1 MRAYAA
7 AIASLGLA
15 ACTTAEPHERVV
27 ARSVERVP
35 AVLVSESTAVGA
47 YRAAGTVRASR
58 RAELS
63 TRVTGRIEAVRVRAG
78 DQVRGGQV
86 LVTIERGSLSASE
99 GQAASAL
106 ELARTSLRRTERL
119 YADSAMTLQQL
130 EGARNAYA
138 QAEAQARAVAADL
151 TYTSIRAPFD
161 GVIASRLV
169 DPGTLAAPGQT
180 LLVIEDRTAREI
192 VVTAPDDVGARLL
205 AGQEVAVSIG
215 ASGRRYSARVTAV
228 VPGADPRSPTVEVRL
243 RGPASL
249 APGLAAVAELPTA
262 EQRALSVPRSA
273 LVERG
278 QLCGV
283 YLFAADSTMRLR
295 WVRVGRSNGESV
307 EVVSGL
313 FAGDTVALDAA
324 RARDGLSARPVL
336 RAPED

>member
-1 MRAYAA
+1 
-7 AIASLGLA
+7 
-15 ACTTAEPHERVV
+15 
-27 ARSVERVP
+27 
-35 AVLVSESTAVGA
+35 
-47 YRAAGTVRASR
+47 
-58 RAELS
+58 
-63 TRVTGRIEAVRVRAG
+63 
-78 DQVRGGQV
+78 
-86 LVTIERGSLSASE
+86 
-99 GQAASAL
+99 
-106 ELARTSLRRTERL
+106 
-119 YADSAMTLQQL
+119 
-130 EGARNAYA
+130 
-138 QAEAQARAVAADL
+138 
-151 TYTSIRAPFD
+151 
-161 GVIASRLV
+161 
-169 DPGTLAAPGQT
+169 
-180 LLVIEDRTAREI
+180 
-192 VVTAPDDVGARLL
+192 
-205 AGQEVAVSIG
+205 VSIG